1 MKFCLKEK
9 EVAAEYV
16 QDDPNVAIKIMHVCV
31 CLEKCRQGHTPQI
44 VNSGFLRRGRIGV
57 QKTPTFHFINACI
70 VSLIFFF
77 LQQPNNKPVIQ
88 FFKTWQEK
96 KRAAFAHWEGP
107 KAVSASVFLSS
118 APYQVPTV
126 LL

>member
-1 MKFCLKEK
+1 M
-9 EVAAEYV
+9 
-16 QDDPNVAIKIMHVCV
+16 
-31 CLEKCRQGHTPQI
+31 
-44 VNSGFLRRGRIGV
+44 

-77 LQQPNNKPVIQ
+77 FLQQQNNKSVIQ

-118 APYQVPTV
+118 EPYQVPTV